1 MNTTELRFA
10 SNRVRDIERYF
21 LDTLEGL
28 YPEGEVR
35 MFVRML
41 FEAFL
46 GWSHAELLSRRDET
60 VNQSDLLRFH
70 WAAEDL
76 KRFRPIQHIVGSCE
90 FCGCRIEVDETTLI
104 PRPETE
110 EMVTRIIDHFS
121 DKAPRRIVDLCTG
134 SGCIAIALA
143 KQWPEAE
150 VWGVDVSEPAL
161 QKARKNAAGNH
172 VKVQFLQADILK
184 EAAWREKLPYPVDL
198 IVSNP
203 PYVMEQEKRVMQ
215 RNVLDWEP
223 AEALFVPDNDA
234 LVFYHAIADTAAACL
249 SKEGNV
255 VVEINEQLGD
265 ETLTVFRDL
274 RFTGNIEKDFRGN
287 ARMAWIKR

>member
-161 QKARKNAAGNH
+161 QKAQKNAAENH

-184 EAAWREKLPYPVDL
+184 EAAWRKKLPYPVDL

-249 SKEGNV
+249 SKKGNV